1 MAMIDIDAGRLTSR
15 LVLEQPHLVEDAQ
28 GGAVTGFVE
37 VTRIWA
43 LIEPRIFSEEE
54 KGPGL
59 VATVTHHVTVRARAD
74 LASGQRFR
82 KGARVFDILALRD
95 PDETGRFQVALCR
108 EVTG

>member
-1 MAMIDIDAGRLTSR
+1 MALLDIDAGRLTAR
-15 LVLEQPHLVEDAQ
+15 LVLERPEPVEDSQ
-28 GGAVTGFVE
+28 GGAENGFVE
-37 VTRIWA
+37 LTRVWA
-43 LIEPRIFSEEE
+43 LVEPRSFAEEE

-74 LASGQRFR
+74 LAAGQRFR
-82 KGARVFDILALRD
+82 KGARVFQILALRD

>member
-1 MAMIDIDAGRLTSR
+1 MALIDIDAGRLTAR
-15 LVLEQPHLVEDAQ
+15 LVLERPELTEDGQ

-37 VTRIWA
+37 LARVWA
-43 LIEPRIFSEEE
+43 LVEPRSFAEEE

-59 VATVTHHVTVRARAD
+59 VAIVTHHVTIRARGD
-74 LASGQRFR
+74 LGVGQRFR
-82 KGARVFDILALRD
+82 KGMRVFDILALRD

>member
-1 MAMIDIDAGRLTSR
+1 MAMMDIDAGRLTAR
-15 LVLEQPHLVEDAQ
+15 LVLERPEPVDDGQ

-37 VTRIWA
+37 LARVWA
-43 LIEPRIFSEEE
+43 LVEPHSFAEEE

-59 VATVTHHVTVRARAD
+59 VATVTHHVTVRSRGDVVA
-74 LASGQRFR
+74 GQRFR
-82 KGARVFDILALRD
+82 KGARVFEILAVRD